1 MTDPANHVRPLR
13 LFVSYARADRA
24 RIVPLTQALSA
35 AGLTVWWDQLIDGG
49 AAFAKTIEAELEG
62 ADAVIAAWSAGAI
75 ASDWVRDEA
84 GHGRD
89 RHRLVPITLDGSEPP
104 LGFRQYH
111 AIDFSRWNGR
121 ADAPEFASLL
131 RGIEAAAT
139 GGVPAAPA
147 IAAASRPSTSRRSV
161 MVGGGLAA
169 AIAGAGGLAL
179 WRPWEGGGRSNSV
192 AVLPFANLSGDPQQS
207 YFSDGLAE
215 EIRSALALNPALK
228 VAAPTSSIEMSE
240 KRADLKSV
248 AAALGV
254 AFVLDGSIRKA
265 DDVIRVVA
273 TLSDAATG
281 FTSWTQTFD
290 RKMAD
295 ILAVQGEIAATV
307 EDALS
312 VRVTGEDSG
321 NDRGRGDGGTENVA
335 AYDAYL
341 QGRALFDSDAGET
354 SDRGALAK
362 FDAAI
367 ALDPEY
373 ANAHAARSRTLAA
386 IAAQYGKGSD
396 LRAQYQL
403 AIAAARRA
411 TELAPRLARGHLAL
425 GYATFNGTMNA
436 RAARQSYDRAA
447 EYGKGDA
454 DVLVLVAHFQ
464 SRTGRGDEA
473 IATIRRAEA
482 LDPIN
487 PRTFRA
493 EASILNGARRYAEAA
508 KVAQRALKMAPDLGG
523 LHSSVG
529 FALLGLGKPSEAKAE
544 FTAEPLESVR
554 LAGLAIA
561 DHRLGNAAAAR
572 DALAK
577 LVDAFGDGAAYQQ
590 AQVYAQFGDKDN
602 AVDALSRAY
611 AANDAGLTTMGID
624 AMLDPIRQDPR
635 FVELLGKLGM
645 T

>member
-1 MTDPANHVRPLR
+1 MR

-24 RIVPLTQALSA
+24 RIVPLTQALAA
-35 AGLTVWWDQLIDGG
+35 AGHTVWWDQLIDGG
-49 AAFAKTIEAELEG
+49 AAFAKTIEAELES
-62 ADAVIAAWSAGAI
+62 ADAVIAAWSAKAI

-89 RHRLVPITLDGSEPP
+89 RHRLVPISLDGSEPP

-111 AIDFSRWNGR
+111 AIDFSRWNGS
-121 ADAPEFASLL
+121 ADGSEFASLL
-131 RGIEAAAT
+131 RGIDTAGSGEAAA
-139 GGVPAAPA
+139 AASTVG
-147 IAAASRPSTSRRSV
+147 AAARPQTSRRGL
-161 MVGGGLAA
+161 MIGGGLAA

-179 WRPWEGGGRSNSV
+179 WRPWEGAGRSNSV
-192 AVLPFANLSGDPQQS
+192 AVLPFANLSGDPQQA
-207 YFSDGLAE
+207 YFSNGLAE

-228 VAAPTSSIEMSE
+228 VAAPTSSSEVSE
-240 KRADLKSV
+240 KRADVKSV

-290 RKMAD
+290 RKVAD

-312 VRVTGEDSG
+312 VRVMGDDASEE
-321 NDRGRGDGGTENVA
+321 RGRGDGGTDDFA

-341 QGRALFDSDAGET
+341 QGRALFDSDAGEA
-354 SDRGALAK
+354 SDRGSLAR

-386 IAAQYGKGSD
+386 IAAQYGKGTE
-396 LRAQYQL
+396 LRTQYQA
-403 AIAAARRA
+403 AIASARRA
-411 TELAPRLARGHLAL
+411 TELAPRLARAHLAL
-425 GYATFNGTMNA
+425 GYATFNGSMNA
-436 RAARQSYDRAA
+436 RAARPSYDRAA

-454 DVLVLVAHFQ
+454 DVLVLVAHFL

-493 EASILNGARRYAEAA
+493 ESSILNGARQYAEAA

-523 LHSSVG
+523 LHASMG
-529 FALLGLGKPSEAKAE
+529 FALLGLNRAAEAKAE
-544 FTAEPLESVR
+544 FTAEPFESIR

-561 DHRLGNAAAAR
+561 DHRLGNTAAAR
-572 DALAK
+572 GALSK
-577 LVDAFGDGAAYQQ
+577 LVASFGDGAAYQQ
-590 AQVYAQFGDKDN
+590 AQVHAQMGDT
-602 AVDALSRAY
+602 DAAIGALARAY

-635 FVELLGKLGM
+635 FEQLLGKLGM